1 VPGGAT
7 TVGSGY
13 QPGLALSPDGTLAYV
28 SSFNAGTLHVLS
40 LPGDIELGEIG
51 VDEDPFD
58 AIGALAS
65 SPGALAAPAGA
76 TADLFFVVNGTFDA
90 SFLPLGSSYVGTL
103 TAE

>member
-1 VPGGAT
+1 MT
-7 TVGSGY
+7 I
-13 QPGLALSPDGTLAYV
+13 AYV

-40 LPGDIELGEIG
+40 LPSDIELGHIG

-58 AIGALAS
+58 ALGLLAS

-76 TADLFFVVNGTFDA
+76 VADLFFVVNGTFDA
-90 SFLPLGSSYVGTL
+90 NFLPLGSSFVGML